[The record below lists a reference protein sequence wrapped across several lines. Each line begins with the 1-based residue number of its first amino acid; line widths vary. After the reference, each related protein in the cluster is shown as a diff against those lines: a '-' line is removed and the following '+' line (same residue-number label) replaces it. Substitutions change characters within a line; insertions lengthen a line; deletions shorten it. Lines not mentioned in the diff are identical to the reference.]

1 MSESVD
7 LSVLESSRG
16 RGGGDGLRGGPRPGR
31 ARPGRAGPGRA
42 GPGLAGQAPPCDSVG
57 RLSSSASHSTPVH
70 SPH

>member
-31 ARPGRAGPGRA
+31 ARPGQARPARPGQARPGR
-42 GPGLAGQAPPCDSVG
+42 PGATVRLG
-57 RLSSSASHSTPVH
+57 RTFK
-70 SPH
+70 